1 MSTPRLLIVGR
12 LRKAHG
18 IRGDL
23 VVEPITDA
31 PDAVF
36 AAGARLFVGT
46 PTGDPAPEGWQLTVR
61 HARKLGDGSLL
72 LGFAECADRNAAER
86 WRGRYLL
93 APESVLRP
101 PEPGEVYLHDLFGMH
116 VELPTGE
123 SLGDVSDVFEL
134 PQGIALEIALEG
146 RRALLPF
153 REEFVR
159 EVDAAARRLVVT
171 PPEGLFE

>member
-1 MSTPRLLIVGR
+1 MTTPRLLIVGR

-46 PTGDPAPEGWQLTVR
+46 ATGDPAPEGWQLTVR
-61 HARKLGDGSLL
+61 HVRTLGDGWLL
-72 LGFAECADRNAAER
+72 LGFVEVADRNDAER

-93 APESVLRP
+93 APDSALRP
-101 PEPGEVYLHDLFGMH
+101 PEPGEVYVHDLFGMH

-134 PQGIALEIALEG
+134 PQGIALEIELEG